1 MAKVLIV
8 YGTSESRTAL
18 IAKRM
23 ASVLSERGHRVSA
36 FDARSAPHNFSPD
49 GFEAVIAAGSV
60 HYGRHQHCLRRF
72 IRRHAAVLRG
82 MPSAFVSVSLSRSR
96 ADGRGEAERLA
107 HRFATATG
115 WRPDEVAV
123 FGGAIAYTR
132 YSAFKR
138 ILMRSIMNARGGPT
152 NTRRDWEFTDWR
164 AVEGF
169 ARGFAARLETHRPPT
184 PSAGEPAEAGPG
196 VC

>member
-49 GFEAVIAAGSV
+49 GSEAVIAAGSV

-72 IRRHAAVLRG
+72 IRRHAAVLRHALG
-82 MPSAFVSVSLSRSR
+82 VCFSQPQPLAGGR
-96 ADGRGEAERLA
+96 ARRGR
-107 HRFATATG
+107 ATG
-115 WRPDEVAV
+115 APLRHGDRVAP
-123 FGGAIAYTR
+123 R
-132 YSAFKR
+132 
-138 ILMRSIMNARGGPT
+138 
-152 NTRRDWEFTDWR
+152 
-164 AVEGF
+164 
-169 ARGFAARLETHRPPT
+169 
-184 PSAGEPAEAGPG
+184 
-196 VC
+196 